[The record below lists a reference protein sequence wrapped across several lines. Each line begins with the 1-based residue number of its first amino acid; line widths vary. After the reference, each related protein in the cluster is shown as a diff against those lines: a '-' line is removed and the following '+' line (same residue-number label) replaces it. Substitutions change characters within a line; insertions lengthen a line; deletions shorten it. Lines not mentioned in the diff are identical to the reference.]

1 MTTQPTTAQR
11 GEDLCAA
18 LGDLA
23 DIGKLIELATSRAS
37 SAATLL
43 EDSRRTRAIELLDL
57 LDGAQRHAKRLGTV
71 VLGDM
76 RALGAPD
83 GAVDAA
89 VQRHPAGGA
98 R

>member
-1 MTTQPTTAQR
+1 MAAQPTIAER
-11 GEDLCAA
+11 GEDLGTA

-23 DIGKLIELATSRAS
+23 DIGKLIELAIARAD

-57 LDGAQRHAKRLGTV
+57 LDGARRHAERLGTV
-71 VLGDM
+71 ALGDM

-83 GAVDAA
+83 EAVNAA
-89 VQRHPAGGA
+89 VRRHTAGGA